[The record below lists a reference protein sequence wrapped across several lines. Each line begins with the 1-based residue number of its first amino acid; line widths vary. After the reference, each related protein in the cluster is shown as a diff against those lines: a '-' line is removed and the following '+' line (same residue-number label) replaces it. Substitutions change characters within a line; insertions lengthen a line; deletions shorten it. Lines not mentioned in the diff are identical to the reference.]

1 MQAQTRCG
9 LRFRKRQRT
18 PGRLRPLGSL
28 PGTGSGGLAQPG
40 SCLAQGATEIGWHCW
55 SSNVASAATARKVGF
70 EQTIEHPVYHAWYNR
85 FDNLLVQGWFNLQY
99 ERYGAAAQAY
109 EAAFALRDRGDEDA
123 LASHLYADE
132 GTERWCHY
140 NTACAWALIGDSQA
154 AFRNLNK
161 AVERGWVD
169 MEYLER
175 DERLKSLHETD
186 EWRSFISNL
195 SELKGSKR

>member
-1 MQAQTRCG
+1 VEH
-9 LRFRKRQRT
+9 
-18 PGRLRPLGSL
+18 
-28 PGTGSGGLAQPG
+28 
-40 SCLAQGATEIGWHCW
+40 CLTQGATEIGWHCW
-55 SSNVASAATARKVGF
+55 SSNIASAATARKVGF

-85 FDNLLVQGWFNLQY
+85 FDNFLVHGWFNLHQY
-99 ERYGAAAQAY
+99 QRYSAAAQAY

-132 GTERWCHY
+132 EAERWCHY
-140 NTACAWALIGDSQA
+140 NAACAWALIGDSQA

-169 MEYLER
+169 MAQLEQ
-175 DERLKSLHETD
+175 DARLKSLHEIE

-195 SELKGSKR
+195 SNWKSRLPPTRPQNLGCTQNRRRP